1 MNGCL
6 DKWEHG
12 KKSIA
17 MNPSATAVR
26 TATTESYIQDYD
38 AITEL
43 MNLYNEGVRTGSS
56 ALMKPAFHQAATFYG
71 YYYDGNLLAGPI
83 QMLFDWVDSNGPSSD
98 LRVRMASVDIHETIG
113 VVRLELENLQGKL
126 AGEEGARLSDLFQV
140 IKIDGE
146 WKLSQKSFHWHTA

>member
-1 MNGCL
+1 MNT
-6 DKWEHG
+6 
-12 KKSIA
+12 
-17 MNPSATAVR
+17 SATAVR
-26 TATTESYIQDYD
+26 TATTASYIQDYD

-56 ALMKPAFHQAATFYG
+56 AIMKPGFHQAATFYG
-71 YYYDGNLLAGPI
+71 YYEGTLLGGPI
-83 QMLFDWVDSNGPSSD
+83 QMLFDWVDSNGPSSEM
-98 LRVRMASVDIHETIG
+98 RVRIASIDIHETIA

-126 AGEEGARLSDLFQV
+126 AGEEGAHLSDLFQA